1 MINIEQTIKEYC
13 SKYNIPIEY
22 LVEILEDQKV
32 VPMIRGKA
40 SEYNGAIF
48 LQEYFENNIDWVVT
62 KLNLN
67 PQPDMND
74 QDLTIIHRKTAIQIR
89 VEVKNATRD
98 SFKDGLRCHKC
109 KLPHLTIKCHKSRS
123 YIKKVN
129 TTNDRYLLGEFDL
142 IMSNTSNS
150 IIVSGT
156 KTLNDFEITDNKRHL
171 KILYDYYNVSN
182 KKDLINQCYNDWRF
196 AIPEEIA
203 LPDKSVPHNPTV
215 LLDASKDA
223 NWFTSD
229 RLEEKLLQIVKRKQ
243 EQIKTKRRR

>member
-1 MINIEQTIKEYC
+1 MEDIANKIQQYC
-13 SKYNIPIEY
+13 KKYNIPIQY

-40 SEYNGAIF
+40 SEYNGTLF
-48 LQEYFENNIDWVVT
+48 LQEHFRNSIDWVVT
-62 KLNLN
+62 KFNLN

-98 SFKDGLRCHKC
+98 SFKDGVRCRDC
-109 KLPHLTIKCHKSRS
+109 KIPHLTIKCHKSRS
-123 YIKKVN
+123 NIKKVD

-156 KTLNDFEITDNKRHL
+156 KTLEDFAITDNEKYL
-171 KILYDYYNVSN
+171 SVLYKYYRVDN
-182 KKDLINQCYNDWRF
+182 KQDLIERCYNDWRF
-196 AIPEEIA
+196 ADPEDIVMS
-203 LPDKSVPHNPTV
+203 DGSIPHNPIV
-215 LLDASKDA
+215 LLDASKDT
-223 NWFTSD
+223 NWFTAN
-229 RLEEKLLQIVKRKQ
+229 RLEEKLLEIVKRKQ
-243 EQIKTKRRR
+243 LQMRANRRR